1 MLERELRAF
10 FKSCSKRDFDFPHAA
25 PDLNVTPA
33 AVRAALRHPVAHDRC
48 RLFPRLAGE
57 LTAGAQGSVENCVCG
72 SGELAFCI
80 KREGWEM
87 RVCVFVPV
95 CVCFLK
101 PVMSPSKS
109 PRTHQLAWR
118 VAFTDGEK
126 TCCIIGPLGWHW
138 PEIEL
143 TDRQLGKQDQAL
155 DEIVWMAQRTY
166 HIPHTVWS
174 IVSSSDAVKYI

>member
-10 FKSCSKRDFDFPHAA
+10 FKSYSKRDFDFPHAA

-33 AVRAALRHPVAHDRC
+33 VVRAALRHPVAHDRC
-48 RLFPRLAGE
+48 CLFPRLAGE

-80 KREGWEM
+80 RREGWGT
-87 RVCVFVPV
+87 RVCVSVR
-95 CVCFLK
+95 VCFLK
-101 PVMSPSKS
+101 PVMSPSKIPAHTS
-109 PRTHQLAWR
+109 AC
-118 VAFTDGEK
+118 VACPVLQTEK
-126 TCCIIGPLGWHW
+126 KTRCIIGPLGWHW

-155 DEIVWMAQRTY
+155 DKIVWMAQRAYRVPNTDW
-166 HIPHTVWS
+166 P
-174 IVSSSDAVKYI
+174 IVSSSDAVMYI